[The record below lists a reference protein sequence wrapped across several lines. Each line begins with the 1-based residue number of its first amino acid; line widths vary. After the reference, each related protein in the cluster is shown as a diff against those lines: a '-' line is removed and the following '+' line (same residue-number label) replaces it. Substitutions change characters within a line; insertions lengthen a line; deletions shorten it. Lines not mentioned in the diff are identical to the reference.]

1 MRETSTAQKPR
12 RTLDLDTTYVLI
24 ALAPI
29 VLRALIMPVAPNDFW
44 WHMAHGRL
52 IWDTRSVPLVD
63 LFSYTQNGAP
73 FYNQSWLSQLWF
85 YGLHQ
90 LGGLPVVVVGQ
101 AFCVALAYGL
111 LLWLC
116 IKRTGR
122 KRLCVGLLLAGV
134 MPMSFDNWQVRPQ
147 TFALPFFAAYLCILS
162 SYRLRWG
169 NYLWALPLLM
179 AAWVNLHGSFE
190 QGLALIAFTLFGEG
204 IRLRRNEQ
212 DALTSAQWR
221 TLLGWGALSLTATL
235 LNPRGLSVYYYVHD
249 VLRHPS
255 TKFSSEWAAPSLKQ
269 FSDAYFFLYLAALIV
284 VLCIAQRK
292 ARLRPPL
299 TDWLLALPFLLV
311 ALVSGRSI
319 MWFGFVSLP
328 LFTLALSYLIQ
339 APQPVESPGEESVK
353 QPGKQL
359 DERSATLMNGAVV
372 LLVWLMVLLTLP
384 WSKPALG
391 LPPQLGSVVDP
402 QTPVKMTAAL
412 RALPPAVRPK
422 RLFHSEGF
430 GSYLIWAA
438 PEQKVFIDPRFELYP
453 PQQWR
458 DFNDFKRGLRLE
470 ELLQKYQ
477 FDGLM
482 LDKKEHKNL
491 IAKVK
496 ALGTWKVAY
505 ERPGAV
511 LLIKRS

>member
-1 MRETSTAQKPR
+1 MSEIPFQKPNR
-12 RTLDLDTTYVLI
+12 VLDLDTTYVLI

-29 VLRALIMPVAPNDFW
+29 VLRALIMPIAPNDFW

-52 IWDTRSVPLVD
+52 IWNTGKVPVVD
-63 LFSYTQNGAP
+63 HFSYTQNGAP

-85 YGLHQ
+85 YGLQQ
-90 LGGLPVVVVGQ
+90 LGGVPLVLVGQ
-101 AFCVALAYGL
+101 AFCVAFAYGL

-116 IKRTGR
+116 IKRTDK

-162 SYRLRWG
+162 AYRLRWG

-179 AAWVNLHGSFE
+179 AFWVNLHGSFE
-190 QGLALIAFTLFGEG
+190 QGLALIVLALIGEG
-204 IRLRRNEQ
+204 IRRKRGDDQ
-212 DALTSAQWR
+212 ALTASQWR
-221 TLLGWGALSLTATL
+221 ALLGWGALSLAATL
-235 LNPRGLSVYYYVHD
+235 LNPRGINIYFYVHD

-255 TKFSSEWAAPSLKQ
+255 TQFSSEWAAPSFKQ
-269 FSDAYFFLYLAALIV
+269 FTDVYFFLYVIVLAVALS
-284 VLCIAQRK
+284 K
-292 ARLRPPL
+292 ARPRPPL
-299 TDWLLALPFLLV
+299 TDWLIVLPFLLV
-311 ALVSGRSI
+311 AFISGRSI
-319 MWFGFVSLP
+319 MWFGLVSLP
-328 LFTLALSYLIQ
+328 LFALALSSLAK
-339 APQPVESPGEESVK
+339 APSNVEST
-353 QPGKQL
+353 GKQL
-359 DERSATLMNGAVV
+359 NERSATLMNGVVV
-372 LLVWLMVLLTLP
+372 LVVWLMVLLTLP
-384 WSKPALG
+384 WIKPALG

-412 RALPPAVRPK
+412 RALPPDERPK
-422 RLFHSEGF
+422 RLFHSEAF
-430 GSYLIWAA
+430 GSYLIWGA

-458 DFNDFKRGLRLE
+458 NFNDLKRGLRVP
-470 ELLQKYQ
+470 ELLHTYR

-496 ALGTWKVAY
+496 ATGRWKVAC

-511 LLIKRS
+511 LMVKNHR